1 MPHTSHV
8 RPFTLTRA
16 TFLSGLITLAVLLGA
31 KTSTAMPR
39 LEGAVVELSGKT
51 IANAATFHA
60 DGRLEVET
68 LIGPFE
74 GRWRQEGQ
82 ALCLSFTDAPVPPLP
97 CLTLTQVAAHT
108 WETDRGSEM
117 RVIARANPLTE

>member
-16 TFLSGLITLAVLLGA
+16 TLLSGLITLAVLLGA

-74 GRWRQEGQ
+74 VRTPVTRPPSTSIPSTAHFWMMSTPRSE
-82 ALCLSFTDAPVPPLP
+82 AP
-97 CLTLTQVAAHT
+97 
-108 WETDRGSEM
+108 
-117 RVIARANPLTE
+117 RA